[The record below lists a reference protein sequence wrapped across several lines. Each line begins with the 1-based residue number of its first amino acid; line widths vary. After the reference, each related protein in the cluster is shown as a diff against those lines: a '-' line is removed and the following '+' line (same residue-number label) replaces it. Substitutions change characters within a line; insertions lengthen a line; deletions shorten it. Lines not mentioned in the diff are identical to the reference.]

1 MNKELDLSF
10 KILNNVY
17 SSGAYASIEL
27 NKNYDEQLNFNLVTK
42 IVYGVMDW
50 DIKLGYFISLFY
62 SKAPKSQ
69 VKLLLKMAAYVSMEV
84 DSIPK
89 FALVNE
95 LVEIAKHSKLK
106 PYTSFINAVLKK
118 MVNSEFVLPD
128 TSNKQKY
135 LSVKHSKPEWF
146 IDLLLKT
153 LSYEDAI
160 KYLSHELPTST
171 HIRINTLKTD
181 IDSFKS
187 ELDNKEIEY
196 KPSVFEDCLYVDY
209 SKLVRKRSLTG
220 LYTPQGIP
228 SMIVAKNV
236 VGQSVLD
243 ACSAPGGKAVY
254 FATLNPNSNII
265 ACDIHSHR
273 VKLIEEYKNNMGV
286 TNLETKCMDASEFDP
301 EFENKFDCV
310 LLDVPCSGLGVVNKK
325 PDILLKDKPDIG
337 SIASLQYKILENN
350 AKYVKVGGSIVY
362 STCTITKEENENIIN
377 TFLNNHA
384 NFKLDTVDT
393 FNVDAVNVCGLKT
406 FYPHVSNTE
415 GFFIGKLKR
424 YE

>member
-1 MNKELDLSF
+1 MNKELELSF

-17 SSGAYASIEL
+17 SNGAYASIEL
-27 NKNYDEQLNFNLVTK
+27 NKNYTEQLNFNLVTK

-69 VKLLLKMAAYVSMEV
+69 VKLLLKLAAYVSQEIN
-84 DSIPK
+84 SIPK

-95 LVEIAKHSKLK
+95 LVELAKHSKLK

-118 MVNSEFVLPD
+118 MVNAEFVLPD
-128 TSNKQKY
+128 VKNKQKY

-153 LSYEDAI
+153 LPYEDAI
-160 KYLSHELPTST
+160 KYLSHELPTET
-171 HIRINTLKTD
+171 HIRINLNKTTTD
-181 IDSFKS
+181 EFIKKL
-187 ELDNKEIEY
+187 EEKNIEY
-196 KPSVFEDCLYVDY
+196 SNSVLPDAVYVDY
-209 SKLVRKRSLTG
+209 SKLVRCRSLQG

-228 SMIVAKNV
+228 SMIVSKNV
-236 VGQSVLD
+236 TGTNILD

-254 FATLNPNSNII
+254 AASLNPEGNVT
-265 ACDIHSHR
+265 ACDIHEHR
-273 VKLIEEYKNNMGV
+273 VKLIEDYKNNMAV
-286 TNLETKCMDASEFDP
+286 TNLTACCLDASKFNP

-310 LLDVPCSGLGVVNKK
+310 LLDVPCSGLGVVSKK
-325 PDILLKDKPDIG
+325 PDMLLKEQPN
-337 SIASLQYKILENN
+337 IAEISNLQYKILENN
-350 AKYVKVGGSIVY
+350 AKYLTVNGTLVY

-377 TFLNNHA
+377 KFLNEHP
-384 NFKLDTVDT
+384 NFKLEKVETFGVEAVDE
-393 FNVDAVNVCGLKT
+393 CGLKT
-406 FYPHVSNTE
+406 FYPHISNTE